1 MRDLIEE
8 IFNGLPVPFSFGQIL
23 VRRRE
28 CAGFVLLHRD
38 DASLDLL
45 ETYRDAEGA
54 IGIAKYD
61 DAGNYRPLKTAPNL
75 RHGWR
80 LELATVEE
88 LRRALDYFYP
98 GRLAVFAA
106 WKNGQ
111 LQATQ
116 LRETLDRQSGMYRV
130 AAKISDEQIDN
141 VVGNFCRS
149 DSGCLRTILWKR
161 DQHSTIASTKLPPA
175 KFDPLQDQTTV
186 LDGPG
191 SATPATAIPLLCQE
205 PCNLLVA
212 ECRKVVKGESQL
224 SDAIPNAFGTA
235 TGEK

>member
-1 MRDLIEE
+1 MADSIEE
-8 IFNGLPVPFSFGQIL
+8 ILNCLAAPFYFGQIL
-23 VRRRE
+23 VTKRDVS
-28 CAGFVLLHRD
+28 GFVLLHRD
-38 DASLDLL
+38 DAPLDRLQ
-45 ETYRDAEGA
+45 TYLDAEEA
-54 IGIAKYD
+54 VRIAKYD

-80 LELATVEE
+80 LELATVEG

-106 WKNGQ
+106 WKNEQ
-111 LQATQ
+111 LRITP
-116 LRETLDRQSGMYRV
+116 LRETLDRQSGMYRI

>member
-1 MRDLIEE
+1 MPSVIERALQAALTDR
-8 IFNGLPVPFSFGQIL
+8 FHFGQI
-23 VRRRE
+23 VIQKTN
-28 CAGFVLLHRD
+28 GSFVLSHRD
-38 DASLDLL
+38 EVRTDVQMF
-45 ETYRDAEGA
+45 RNAEEA
-54 IGIAKYD
+54 VEIAKYD

-75 RHGWR
+75 RRGWR
-80 LELATVEE
+80 LELATLHE
-88 LRRALDYFYP
+88 LGRALDYFYP

-149 DSGCLRTILWKR
+149 DSGCLRTILWKP
-161 DQHSTIASTKLPPA
+161 DQESTIASTKLPA
-175 KFDPLQDQTTV
+175 EKFDPSHGQTTA
-186 LDGPG
+186 LNRPG
-191 SATPATAIPLLCQE
+191 SAIPATAIPLLCQE

-212 ECRKVVKGESQL
+212 ECRKVVK
-224 SDAIPNAFGTA
+224 
-235 TGEK
+235 TGAAAPSVRE